1 MNYLTTKK
9 IPNFQEKIKV
19 FQDMVQ
25 HIKIDKKNART
36 GHFAVQNAWSL
47 FFAPFETLL
56 PFCELVS
63 SRRAVV
69 WSFNTLSAI
78 YSVMILI
85 WTITFICV
93 LFDLAPVMI
102 SREQVSKRWKLS
114 THVQIYIDHQISF
127 ILMLPRGYVLV
138 PKSYIYKKGNVMC
151 ILTLW

>member
-1 MNYLTTKK
+1 MVFCDILWCYGSYLMQIFKK
-9 IPNFQEKIKV
+9 KQMSFRTWYNTSKYL
-19 FQDMVQ
+19 
-25 HIKIDKKNART
+25 DKKNART
-36 GHFAVQNAWSL
+36 RYFAVQNAGSL

-138 PKSYIYKKGNVMC
+138 PKSYIY
-151 ILTLW
+151 

>member
-1 MNYLTTKK
+1 MVFCDILWCYGSYLMQIFKK
-9 IPNFQEKIKV
+9 KQMSFRTWYNTSKYL
-19 FQDMVQ
+19 
-25 HIKIDKKNART
+25 DKKNART
-36 GHFAVQNAWSL
+36 GYFAVQNAWSL

-138 PKSYIYKKGNVMC
+138 PKSYIY
-151 ILTLW
+151 